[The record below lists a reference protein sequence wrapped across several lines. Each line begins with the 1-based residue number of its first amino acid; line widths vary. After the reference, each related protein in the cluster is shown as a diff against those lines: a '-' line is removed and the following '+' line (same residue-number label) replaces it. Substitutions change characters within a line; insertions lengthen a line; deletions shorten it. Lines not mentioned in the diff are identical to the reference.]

1 MPGCSAAVSVLL
13 HFAQV
18 PYTSPPSGFEIFVGV
33 ERRGMDARSIAM
45 WTATLAALLL
55 PAEHAAAQRA
65 KNGVP
70 REKSRVKTRP
80 IEPLDQV
87 APPTDAGVRPAAAES
102 PAENGLSPVS
112 PKTSAGGGAKVTRG
126 TGALPNEYG
135 QVWRDYDISPFAER
149 ASALPHPEQAIIDW
163 ILRETGYEVWHSEP
177 LGILSATPSTL
188 RVYHTPEMQA
198 TVAGVVD
205 RFVNP
210 AEANHACGLRLIS
223 LSNPNWRSR
232 APAKLTPV
240 EVQSAGVQAWLVAKE
255 DAAILLAELRKRSD
269 YTEYGSPQLLVPNGQ
284 PTVVSSLRTRTFT
297 QHLLPGLVGIATYES
312 KTADIE
318 EGIAVE
324 LTPLV
329 SRDGASIDALV
340 KCNIDQVERIV
351 PVAIETGT
359 ALLTTQRTKI
369 DVPQRS
375 QLRVKETFRWSVD
388 EVLVISL
395 GIVPSPTPRDEN
407 LLEKTLS
414 LPTGGP
420 DRAEVLLFVESRG
433 GMAPIGATATGKTT
447 RNGSNGRY

>member
-1 MPGCSAAVSVLL
+1 
-13 HFAQV
+13 
-18 PYTSPPSGFEIFVGV
+18 
-33 ERRGMDARSIAM
+33 MDARSIVM

-55 PAEHAAAQRA
+55 PAEPVAAQRA
-65 KNGVP
+65 KSGVP

-80 IEPLDQV
+80 IEPLDQA
-87 APPTDAGVRPAAAES
+87 APATEAGVRPAAAES
-102 PAENGLSPVS
+102 PAENDLSPVS
-112 PKTSAGGGAKVTRG
+112 PKTSGGGARVTRG
-126 TGALPNEYG
+126 TGALPNEHG

-149 ASALPHPEQAIIDW
+149 ASALPHPQQPIIDW

-232 APAKLTPV
+232 APAKLAPV

-255 DAAILLAELRKRSD
+255 DAAILLAELKKRSD
-269 YTEYGSPQLLVPNGQ
+269 YTEYGSPQLLVQNGQ

-297 QHLLPGLVGIATYES
+297 QHLLPGLAGIATYEP
-312 KTADIE
+312 KLADIE

-329 SRDGASIDALV
+329 ARDGASIDALV

-359 ALLTTQRTKI
+359 ALLSTQRTKI
-369 DVPQRS
+369 EVAQRS

-395 GIVPSPTPRDEN
+395 GIVPSPTPRNEN
-407 LLEKTLS
+407 LLEKTLP

-420 DRAEVLLFVESRG
+420 DRAEVLLFLESRG
-433 GMAPIGATATGKTT
+433 TVVTPPAKAGDGKTAG
-447 RNGSNGRY
+447 RVSNGRY